1 MTWGVFT
8 FRERAMLYNALRDIE
23 EIAYRVSENVRP
35 EWKRIVADIATANDG
50 RTWLRIYETPTH
62 MNVVDA
68 LFSIRDLLK
77 LVIEIDNEEKVSG
90 INAWWIQ
97 AKEEKSEDSGQRE

>member
-8 FRERAMLYNALRDIE
+8 FRERAMLYASLRDIE

-35 EWKRIVADIATANDG
+35 EWKRIVADIATTSDG
-50 RTWLRIYETPTH
+50 KVWLKIYEAPTY
-62 MNVVDA
+62 MNVVDV

-77 LVIEIDNEEKVSG
+77 LVIEIDNEEKVKDV
-90 INAWWIQ
+90 NKWWIPT
-97 AKEEKSEDSGQRE
+97 KEEKNGDSEQHE